1 MLLELLDKR
10 CGLLWRRR
18 LAVSISLPDA
28 AHLLLT
34 AEPLGVGR
42 LVEAF
47 RGLRRPGMLAEANQV
62 ADSPRFSMGSSV
74 DAQGASVDGLPV
86 LWVLHAFVLWV
97 KRNISRT
104 EPHEQECPRSAG
116 MVSSVLVG
124 VIVLVVAS
132 WCWPWVRR
140 RS

>member
-1 MLLELLDKR
+1 
-10 CGLLWRRR
+10 
-18 LAVSISLPDA
+18 
-28 AHLLLT
+28 
-34 AEPLGVGR
+34 
-42 LVEAF
+42 
-47 RGLRRPGMLAEANQV
+47 MLAEANQV